1 MVASLLIACLTLAAG
16 QDALPVGSTKISVDV
31 SGHRVN
37 LYTYKPANYK
47 NGPMLMVFHG
57 VDRNAEDY
65 RNHAQG
71 LGDRHAAIVVAPEFD
86 RERFPGKKYQ
96 HGGLRQ
102 DAKTK
107 AVSPPEEWTWS
118 LVPQIALEIRR
129 REGRTDMPYYLIGH
143 SAGGQFVGRLAGFV
157 ESDASRILVANPS
170 SYLFP
175 SQAIEFPYGFG
186 GLPMDL
192 SDEQRVKR
200 YLAQPLTIYL
210 GTKDNERDDD
220 LDTSPEADQQGNTRL
235 ERGRKV
241 FDAARRLAQEKGWEF
256 RWTLV
261 EAEDVGHDHGK
272 MFDSPACDAAL
283 FGARRIMD
291 MESEKR

>member
-1 MVASLLIACLTLAAG
+1 MSALLFIFCAVVTGDTDVIPPGAAKLAMDLG
-16 QDALPVGSTKISVDV
+16 GRT
-31 SGHRVN
+31 VN
-37 LYTYKPANYK
+37 LYTYKPASYR

-57 VDRNAEDY
+57 VDRNAEEY
-65 RNHAQG
+65 RDDARG

-86 RERFPGKKYQ
+86 RKQFPAKKYQ
-96 HGGLRQ
+96 HGGLR
-102 DAKTK
+102 AAGAENSVTPR
-107 AVSPPEEWTWS
+107 AEWTWS

-129 REGRTDMPYYLIGH
+129 REGRADMPYYLIGH

-157 ESDASRILVANPS
+157 ESDARRILVANPS

-175 SQAIEFPYGFG
+175 SSAVEFPYGFG
-186 GLPMDL
+186 GLPGEL
-192 SDEQRVKR
+192 SDEQRLRR

-220 LDTSPEADQQGNTRL
+220 LDTSPEADLQGNTRL

-241 FDAARRLAQEKGWEF
+241 FDAARRLARDKGWEF

-261 EAEDVGHDHGK
+261 EAEDVGHDHRK
-272 MFDSPACDAAL
+272 MFDAPACDAAL
-283 FGARRIMD
+283 FGVQRIVGFD
-291 MESEKR
+291 DDAP

>member
-1 MVASLLIACLTLAAG
+1 MVASLFVVCCVLTGATEAI
-16 QDALPVGSTKISVDV
+16 PVGTAKLAVEV
-31 SGHRVN
+31 GGHKVN

-65 RNHAQG
+65 RNHARG
-71 LGDRHAAIVVAPEFD
+71 MGDRHAAIVVAPEFD
-86 RERFPGKKYQ
+86 KERFPAKKYQ
-96 HGGLRQ
+96 HGGLRP
-102 DAKTK
+102 DVK
-107 AVSPPEEWTWS
+107 AGGVSPREDWTWS
-118 LVPQIALEIRR
+118 LVPQIALEVRR
-129 REGRTDMPYYLIGH
+129 REGRSDMPYYLIGH

-175 SQAIEFPYGFG
+175 SQSIEFPYGFG
-186 GLPMDL
+186 GLPGEL
-192 SDEQRVKR
+192 SDEQRLRK

-210 GTKDNERDDD
+210 GTRDNERDDD

-261 EAEDVGHDHGK
+261 EAEDVGHDHRK
-272 MFDSPACDAAL
+272 MFDAPACDAAL
-283 FGARRIMD
+283 FGVQKIMD
-291 MESEKR
+291 MEPEKR